1 MKRLLVS
8 LALLLA
14 FTVPTHAQ
22 LFGDLQSI
30 TVVDSGTACVTAP
43 TACATYQLDSASASV
58 SLSVSGTWTGT
69 LTFEGTNNGS
79 VWTSITAYNLAT
91 GTGATTTT
99 ASGLFAITNAG
110 VIKLR
115 LRATAAVAGTALVTA
130 ARGTGVITG
139 PGGSVGA
146 TGQFLAADGTAAAP
160 SYAFTST
167 PGQGILLTAGTTGVH
182 VGTGTAVA
190 TLGGTLFTSVTP
202 TSTTGL
208 VEETLLQYT
217 LPANTLTVNGRGL
230 RITAECQFAAN
241 ANTKTL
247 KVYFGA
253 TAISNSQS
261 VLAAPNAVP
270 YTMSFTVFR
279 TGAATQFSSGPH
291 SSGGGTGYGVNFT
304 NPAETLSGAVLIKVT
319 GTGPTTIGDITANLL
334 LVEAI

>member
-1 MKRLLVS
+1 MKRVLVA
-8 LALLLA
+8 LALLFAL
-14 FTVPTHAQ
+14 TIPTHAQ

-115 LRATAAVAGTALVTA
+115 LRATAAVTGTALVTA

-190 TLGGTLFTSVTP
+190 ALGGTLFTSTTA

-208 VEETLLQYT
+208 VEETLLSYT
-217 LPANTLTVNGRGL
+217 LPAATLAVNGRGV
-230 RITAECQFAAN
+230 RITAAGAFAAN
-241 ANTKTL
+241 ANAKTV
-247 KVYFGA
+247 KAYFGA
-253 TAISNSQS
+253 TDLTVNF
-261 VLAAPNAVP
+261 LASTFNGGGWRVTAE
-270 YTMSFTVFR
+270 VFR
-279 TGAATQFSSGPH
+279 TAAATQVAEAFIFGITSGRSVQPV
-291 SSGGGTGYGVNFT
+291 T
-304 NPAETLSGAVLIKVT
+304 PAETLSGTVLIKVT
-319 GTGPTTIGDITANLL
+319 GTTPTTIGDITQNYL